1 MTKPINFTCKEKL
14 KSLLDKSCGQTLR
27 RAWEEWINGKGL
39 DGIRPKPAAYKV
51 GDIVSFIW
59 NRDSLWDWFCKKTGR
74 AICGINHP
82 RNDSFLNWF
91 NKNLGKVK
99 ITEVFMVEMGKE
111 DNSELNKDGKKSKN
125 DYYLQHGMGDSPV
138 NQCKVIAKKD
148 GFKSAESFFKYFNDN
163 YDLSQ
168 PRKFWVYRF
177 EWLGDEE

>member
-1 MTKPINFTCKEKL
+1 MIKPMNFTCKEKL

-39 DGIRPKPAAYKV
+39 DGIRLKPAAYKV

-74 AICGINHP
+74 AIRGINHP

-99 ITEVFMVEMGKE
+99 ITEVFEVEITKE
-111 DNSELNKDGKKSKN
+111 HINPLSPEPFGR
-125 DYYLQHGMGDSPV
+125 YLTKREA
-138 NQCKVIAKKD
+138 NNFAKKD
-148 GFKSAESFFKYFNDN
+148 GFKSVISFFKYFNDN

-168 PRKFWVYRF
+168 PRKFWVYRYD
-177 EWLGDEE
+177 WLGDEE